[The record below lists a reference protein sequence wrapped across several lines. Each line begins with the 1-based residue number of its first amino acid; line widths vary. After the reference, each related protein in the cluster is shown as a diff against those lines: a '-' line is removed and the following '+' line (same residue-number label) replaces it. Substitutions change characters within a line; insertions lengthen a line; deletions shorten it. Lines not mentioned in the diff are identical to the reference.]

1 MAVVVK
7 FLMVLNG
14 IMNRYRLELFIVIM
28 VKCIKQNKL
37 VSI

>member
-7 FLMVLNG
+7 FLMALNS
-14 IMNRYRLELFIVIM
+14 IMNGYRLELFIVVR

-37 VSI
+37 VSN